1 MMGTDLGRVLGMKGG
16 GGGSEGGH
24 RFGYRDAL
32 TSNNL
37 HMHCQV
43 NVPADSH
50 TLRYYGA
57 VIVEYGH
64 LAVREFVLEGTEL
77 LARQTFICVPE
88 SYRF

>member
-1 MMGTDLGRVLGMKGG
+1 
-16 GGGSEGGH
+16 
-24 RFGYRDAL
+24 
-32 TSNNL
+32 
-37 HMHCQV
+37 MHCQV

-88 SYRF
+88 SYRFDI